1 MKQAKIAEL
10 PQEIMDLME
19 LKQHPKNPNKHPESQ
34 IATLRHL
41 IRTHGYYAVSIT
53 IQKSTNTI
61 IKGHGI
67 KEALLDEGYDKALV
81 SVKDCDDA
89 EALAILIAD
98 NKIASDS
105 IIDDISLQNAIN
117 ELSEM
122 DVPALDFAFD
132 DVDLSELADRI
143 LAGSSGLDGTADG
156 QADIE
161 HQSLADRFIV
171 PPFSVLD
178 ARQGYWQERKRAWIA
193 LGIKSELG
201 RGGHCLGFSE
211 YTEDISYYAK
221 LRKSGGAK

>member
-10 PQEIMDLME
+10 PQQIMDLME
-19 LKQHPKNPNKHPESQ
+19 LKQHPKNPNKHPDSQ

-61 IKGHGI
+61 IKGHGVR
-67 KEALLDEGYDKALV
+67 EALLAEGYDKALV

-132 DVDLSELADRI
+132 EDDLSELADRI
-143 LAGSSGLDGTADG
+143 LGDNPNESDNSDNDDDWETMSFRVPIECVDIINSEIDRLLDIMDMDKKTPEDVRRGLALEKMAVLSAETPT
-156 QADIE
+156 E
-161 HQSLADRFIV
+161 SLI
-171 PPFSVLD
+171 
-178 ARQGYWQERKRAWIA
+178 
-193 LGIKSELG
+193 
-201 RGGHCLGFSE
+201 
-211 YTEDISYYAK
+211 
-221 LRKSGGAK
+221 

>member
-1 MKQAKIAEL
+1 MNQTKTAEL

-41 IRTHGYYAVSIT
+41 IKTHGYYAVSIT
-53 IQKSTNTI
+53 IQKSTKTI
-61 IKGHGI
+61 IKGHGVR
-67 KEALLDEGYDKALV
+67 EALLAEGYDKALV

-117 ELSEM
+117 ELSAM
-122 DVPALDFAFD
+122 DVPALDFGFD

-143 LAGSSGLDGTADG
+143 LFKTDVGESFSDYLERNSDIMAVTFTFDKEHEDLVNNAINEDGKDYYR
-156 QADIE
+156 DKLIE
-161 HQSLADRFIV
+161 IFN
-171 PPFSVLD
+171 
-178 ARQGYWQERKRAWIA
+178 ERIA
-193 LGIKSELG
+193 
-201 RGGHCLGFSE
+201 
-211 YTEDISYYAK
+211 
-221 LRKSGGAK
+221 

>member
-1 MKQAKIAEL
+1 MKQAKTAEL
-10 PQEIMDLME
+10 PQQVMDLME
-19 LKQHPKNPNKHPESQ
+19 LKQHPKNPNKHPDSQ

-61 IKGHGI
+61 IKGHGVR
-67 KEALLDEGYDKALV
+67 EALLAEGYDKALV

-105 IIDDISLQNAIN
+105 LIDDISLQNAIN

-122 DVPALDFAFD
+122 DVPALDFGFD

-143 LAGSSGLDGTADG
+143 IDKNVEAPEDFAEYGD
-156 QADIE
+156 DIE
-161 HQSLADRFIV
+161 TEYCC
-171 PPFSVLD
+171 PKC
-178 ARQGYWQERKRAWIA
+178 GYEW
-193 LGIKSELG
+193 
-201 RGGHCLGFSE
+201 
-211 YTEDISYYAK
+211 
-221 LRKSGGAK
+221 SGKPNQDKE

>member
-1 MKQAKIAEL
+1 MKQAKTAEL
-10 PQEIMDLME
+10 PQQVMDLME

-61 IKGHGI
+61 IKGHGVR
-67 KEALLDEGYDKALV
+67 EALLAEGYDKALV

-89 EALAILIAD
+89 EALAILVAD

-122 DVPALDFAFD
+122 DVPALDFGFD

-143 LAGSSGLDGTADG
+143 LEWHPEAVDMPELPDGDRQPFQQMTFVMSDDQAETVKEALKIAKDNGDFADTINENSNG
-156 QADIE
+156 NA
-161 HQSLADRFIV
+161 LAR
-171 PPFSVLD
+171 
-178 ARQGYWQERKRAWIA
+178 IA
-193 LGIKSELG
+193 EAYIG
-201 RGGHCLGFSE
+201 
-211 YTEDISYYAK
+211 
-221 LRKSGGAK
+221 